1 MVRLYIERL
10 FYLHWDIFEKK
21 KYSFCKR
28 WLDINSFSINGRVEV
43 VLKINQNYWK
53 MCKILNSSLINLIKF
68 PSNNLKI
75 FSSKD
80 RENKWEKN
88 WKWLKISINNFT
100 TRSSIYNYLLDMT
113 CIAKTSMRV
122 VQMTIPL
129 KINCERNLLRI
140 MLLRSYISM
149 LKLYIYFLLD
159 YPQQLISNNF
169 NFLKFVAI
177 SKHWPASNE
186 QKNNYTKLFY

>member
-1 MVRLYIERL
+1 
-10 FYLHWDIFEKK
+10 
-21 KYSFCKR
+21 
-28 WLDINSFSINGRVEV
+28 
-43 VLKINQNYWK
+43 

-140 MLLRSYISM
+140 MLLSYM
-149 LKLYIYFLLD
+149 LKLYIYIF
-159 YPQQLISNNF
+159 YLIILNNWSRIILIF
-169 NFLKFVAI
+169 KIRRNFQTL
-177 SKHWPASNE
+177 ASFKRAE
-186 QKNNYTKLFY
+186 E

>member
-1 MVRLYIERL
+1 MG
-10 FYLHWDIFEKK
+10 EKLEMIK
-21 KYSFCKR
+21 NIDKQFHH
-28 WLDINSFSINGRVEV
+28 SIIDFN
-43 VLKINQNYWK
+43 
-53 MCKILNSSLINLIKF
+53 
-68 PSNNLKI
+68 
-75 FSSKD
+75 
-80 RENKWEKN
+80 
-88 WKWLKISINNFT
+88 
-100 TRSSIYNYLLDMT
+100 NYLLDMT

-159 YPQQLISNNF
+159 YSQQLISNNF

>member
-1 MVRLYIERL
+1 
-10 FYLHWDIFEKK
+10 
-21 KYSFCKR
+21 
-28 WLDINSFSINGRVEV
+28 
-43 VLKINQNYWK
+43 

-68 PSNNLKI
+68 SSNNLKI
-75 FSSKD
+75 FSSKN
-80 RENKWEKN
+80 RENKWKKN